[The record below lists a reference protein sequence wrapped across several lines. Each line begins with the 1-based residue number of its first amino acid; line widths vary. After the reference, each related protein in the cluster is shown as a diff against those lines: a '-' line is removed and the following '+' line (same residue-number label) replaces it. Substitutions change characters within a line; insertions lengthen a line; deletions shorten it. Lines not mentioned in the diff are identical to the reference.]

1 MTAGGNDGCG
11 MDAVE
16 AGGAPEYV
24 RALWIVV
31 VLNGAMFFLGG
42 AIAFFGRS
50 VSVQADALDFL
61 GDAVATGVGVILV
74 GAAAHVRNRVAFWQ
88 GTALGGLGLFTLG
101 SALWRA
107 VFAAI
112 PAATAMGLYG
122 VLGLIINVA
131 SVLFLL
137 SHRDGDATVRAVW
150 LYSRND
156 AIGNIAVLAASGV
169 VAWTGS
175 HWPDVVVGATLAA
188 LFLHAAYEI
197 LRQASK
203 ERREVRSASAE

>member
-1 MTAGGNDGCG
+1 MSVGSSDGCG
-11 MDAVE
+11 AGADE
-16 AGGAPEYV
+16 ADGAPEYV

-31 VLNGAMFFLGG
+31 VLNGAMFLVGG
-42 AIAFFGRS
+42 AVAFFGRS

-61 GDAVATGVGVILV
+61 GDTVATGVGVVLI
-74 GAAAHVRNRVAFWQ
+74 GAAAQVRNRVAFWQ
-88 GTALGGLGLFTLG
+88 GAALGGLGLFTLG

-107 VFAAI
+107 IFAVI

-122 VLGLIINVA
+122 VVGLIINVTSA
-131 SVLFLL
+131 LLLL
-137 SHRDGDATVRAVW
+137 SHRDGDATARAVW

-156 AIGNIAVLAASGV
+156 AIGNIAVLAASGA

-175 HWPDVVVGATLAA
+175 RWPDVVVGATLAA
-188 LFLHAAYEI
+188 LFLHAAYAI

-203 ERREVRSASAE
+203 EAKEILSAGAE